1 MTVQNKGSEQV
12 IYPVVVVDV
21 NGVKCRALL
30 DTGAGSSY
38 ASSAILDH
46 LGIRPVREEFKRI
59 EMMLGSTSKVIGVYG
74 VTISS
79 LNGKFRLKT
88 EVTKVDRGTLLS
100 LDNPKYGEVLQKYTH
115 LERVHMDDDTKAELP
130 VRIILGAS
138 DYAKIKTENKP
149 KIRRPG

>member
-1 MTVQNKGSEQV
+1 MTAQNKGSEQV

-46 LGIRPVREEFKRI
+46 LGIRPIREEFKRI

-100 LDNPKYGEVLQKYTH
+100 LDNPKYGEVLQ
-115 LERVHMDDDTKAELP
+115 
-130 VRIILGAS
+130 
-138 DYAKIKTENKP
+138 
-149 KIRRPG
+149 